1 MPVPCST
8 QCGKNAVLKVQYA
21 YAKYILFR
29 PIAVYALLSN
39 KSMWCQNIGH
49 KYLRVG

>member
-21 YAKYILFR
+21 FAKYILYR
-29 PIAVYALLSN
+29 PITVFQTSQ
-39 KSMWCQNIGH
+39 CGVRI
-49 KYLRVG
+49 